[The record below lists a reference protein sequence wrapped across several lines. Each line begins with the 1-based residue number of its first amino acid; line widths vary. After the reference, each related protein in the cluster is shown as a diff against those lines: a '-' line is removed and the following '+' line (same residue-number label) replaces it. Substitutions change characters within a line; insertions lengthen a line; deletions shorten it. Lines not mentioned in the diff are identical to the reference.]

1 MTQFLA
7 WENKI
12 YVQAAIA
19 LFDTDF
25 NVEAACLK
33 ILESADNEA
42 DDDTWGK
49 VEKPQKKAPNRDDKV
64 SWFLINCVQSNLKI
78 ADI

>member
-1 MTQFLA
+1 MTSWVA
-7 WENKI
+7 WVNAF
-12 YVQAAIA
+12 QAAIA

-25 NVEAACLK
+25 NVEQACLK

-49 VEKPQKKAPNRDDKV
+49 VEKPQKKAANREEKV
-64 SWFLINCVQSNLKI
+64 IS
-78 ADI
+78 DI

>member
-1 MTQFLA
+1 MTRYDVISDFYHQ
-7 WENKI
+7 I
-12 YVQAAIA
+12 QAAIA

-25 NVEAACLK
+25 NVEQACLK

-49 VEKPQKKAPNRDDKV
+49 VEKPQKKASNREEKV
-64 SWFLINCVQSNLKI
+64 FSLLKPI
-78 ADI
+78 V